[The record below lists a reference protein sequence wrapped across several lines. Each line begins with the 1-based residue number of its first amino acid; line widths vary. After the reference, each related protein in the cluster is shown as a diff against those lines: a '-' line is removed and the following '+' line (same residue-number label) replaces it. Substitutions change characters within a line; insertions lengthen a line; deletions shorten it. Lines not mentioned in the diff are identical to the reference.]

1 MLMEVQLE
9 QIYTGHA
16 DAVYCLQRSMADQVF
31 YSGSGDGFVGCWN
44 ILTGTFEKPLIK
56 TSGSIY
62 ALALDVSGFTLYVGQ
77 RGGIL
82 YKVDISRKHAP
93 KAVEA
98 HQGDVFAICID
109 DSRQKLLTGGG
120 DGFLKVW
127 SLTDMQ
133 LIASFKLSSS
143 NIRCLSISPDDR
155 LLSVGLSDHT
165 IRIFDL
171 DTFTQEAVLRGHT
184 SSVFTSVWKD
194 EYTLISGGRDA
205 MIRKWVLNDG
215 WQEEVSL
222 PAHMFTIN
230 HLLLSPNG
238 KYLASA
244 GRDKEVKIWDA
255 NTLRLLKVIDRLKYP
270 DAHTHSVNR
279 LLWMDDHTLLSTG
292 DDKRILSWKWNEV
305 E

>member
-1 MLMEVQLE
+1 MEVQLE

-56 TSGSIY
+56 ISGSIY
-62 ALALDVSGFTLYVGQ
+62 SLELDMSGYTLYVGQ

-93 KAVEA
+93 KAIEA
-98 HQGDVFAICID
+98 HQGDLFAICID
-109 DSRQKLLTGGG
+109 HSRQKLLTGGG

-127 SLTDMQ
+127 SLADMQ
-133 LIASFKLSSS
+133 LIASFKLSPS
-143 NIRCLSISPDDR
+143 NIRCLSISPDAR

-171 DTFTQEAVLRGHT
+171 ETFIQESVLKGHT
-184 SSVFTSVWKD
+184 SSVFTCIWKD
-194 EYTLISGGRDA
+194 ESMLISGGRDA
-205 MIRKWVLNDG
+205 MIRKWVMNDG
-215 WQEEVSL
+215 WQEEASL

-255 NTLRLLKVIDRLKYP
+255 NTLRLLKVMDRLKYP

-279 LLWMDDHTLLSTG
+279 LLWMNDYTLLSAG
-292 DDKRILSWKWNEV
+292 DDKRILSWRLNCE